1 MGFSKQEYWSG
12 CHALLQEIFPTQE
25 SNLHLLHLLHWQ
37 ASSLP
42 LALPGKPVVL
52 LMLYPNKSPVL
63 SSYLTIRVLGG

>member
-12 CHALLQEIFPTQE
+12 CQEIFLTQE

-42 LALPGKPVVL
+42 LAPPGKPVVS